1 MQLNLLDHT
10 APLNWGM
17 EFSME
22 PSISGE
28 RQTFPFGLFVSSG
41 QEFPG
46 LGCFVKKRLWS
57 GWRGCPSPPL
67 VLLSGWQWL
76 QLILVPVL
84 RLCVNNLGGR
94 LQTSSRDTKAESLH
108 HFPLFCFL
116 VLLNLWLNF
125 VPHTLVLKSRNLE
138 QRCLRGSF
146 QVSGSRDEGSC
157 LLRSSP
163 PPYSSQSWQIIVT
176 RDQISNQ
183 QIDIEHLLST
193 RFPAGDS
200 GKEKVIVFCQ
210 PRCYV
215 FLPSAMR
222 VERIT
227 QVHGV
232 FIFIRMDCLCVCVW
246 NVC

>member
-46 LGCFVKKRLWS
+46 PGCFVKKRLWS
-57 GWRGCPSPPL
+57 GWRGCPSPPPL

-76 QLILVPVL
+76 QLILVPVP

-116 VLLNLWLNF
+116 VLLNSRLNF
-125 VPHTLVLKSRNLE
+125 VHTLTPWCLNQGVRSKDVYVVASKSLGQE
-138 QRCLRGSF
+138 
-146 QVSGSRDEGSC
+146 
-157 LLRSSP
+157 
-163 PPYSSQSWQIIVT
+163 
-176 RDQISNQ
+176 
-183 QIDIEHLLST
+183 
-193 RFPAGDS
+193 
-200 GKEKVIVFCQ
+200 
-210 PRCYV
+210 
-215 FLPSAMR
+215 MR
-222 VERIT
+222 V
-227 QVHGV
+227 VV
-232 FIFIRMDCLCVCVW
+232 CLDPPHPLIHH
-246 NVC
+246 NPDK